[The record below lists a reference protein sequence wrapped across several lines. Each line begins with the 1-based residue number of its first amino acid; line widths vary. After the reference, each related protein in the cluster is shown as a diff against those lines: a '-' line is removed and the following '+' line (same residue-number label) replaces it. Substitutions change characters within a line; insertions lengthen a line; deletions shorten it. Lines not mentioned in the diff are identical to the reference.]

1 MGKLTRTAVV
11 VAIIL
16 ALGGLANSPGFA
28 SVSGDI
34 KSGLPMSQV
43 ISNGLASGMSLD
55 AIMAQALAAGAD
67 VCSMEKAAIALKLD
81 LPQVFKTLSDVCAA
95 NQAANPNAAAS
106 CTPCSLMQCAAD
118 AGIDPVT
125 AANAMMAAGG
135 NLDQV
140 RDCLAGLGYPDAA
153 TYAYSPPGPPSGIG
167 PTFPGGGG
175 GGPGGGPTPPPAS
188 PST

>member
-1 MGKLTRTAVV
+1 MGKLTKTAVV

-16 ALGGLANSPGFA
+16 ALGGLATSPGFA
-28 SVSGDI
+28 SVAGDI

-43 ISNGLASGMSLD
+43 ISNGLAAGMPL
-55 AIMAQALAAGAD
+55 AEIMDQALASGAD
-67 VCSMEKAAIALKLD
+67 VCSLEKAAIGLNID
-81 LPQVFKTLSDVCAA
+81 LPQVFKTLSDVCS
-95 NQAANPNAAAS
+95 ANPSLAPT
-106 CTPCSLMQCAAD
+106 CTPCSLMQCAAG
-118 AGIDPVT
+118 AGVDPVT
-125 AANAMMAAGG
+125 AANGMMAAGG

-175 GGPGGGPTPPPAS
+175 GGPGGGPPPPPAS